1 MADQSTVQEFIKK
14 VFEIIDENKNQ
25 SKNVKID
32 LIKKEVERK
41 VRR

>member
-1 MADQSTVQEFIKK
+1 MTDQSTIHEFIKK
-14 VFEIIDENKNQ
+14 VFEIIDENKNE

>member
-1 MADQSTVQEFIKK
+1 MHDKTEVQKFIKT
-14 VFEIIDENKNQ
+14 VFDIIDNNKNV